1 MAKTITCIY
10 VDEHQLNRFIDKHE
24 LKEYPSLLVQVF
36 SGMEDR
42 DSLLE
47 LQSII
52 KEMVPFAAVIGCS
65 ASGEIFEG
73 DIIENKTILS
83 FTVFDKTEV
92 KTALLH
98 QESFENSFDMGKKL
112 AEQIIDFD
120 TKVLIIFPAGEK
132 VDSQSL
138 LEGILEGN
146 SQLIVSGGIAGNT
159 GMNSDSFSIAGEGL
173 TSQGVAGVAL
183 QSKQLFAQVQSH
195 FEWQEVGKAFTVT
208 KSNGDI
214 VYSLDKKKPLQILK
228 HYLGE
233 GFIKDISN
241 SRFEFPFTINQKD
254 RKASLFIMDI
264 LKNGAIRVSRNVSE
278 GDKLTF
284 SYPNIEA
291 TIDQTL
297 QGFRQIA
304 KKPVETIFVYNSL
317 SRKRFALDFS
327 EKELMMLQSIAP
339 ANGFFSNGEVLAGNE
354 GTAQLGG
361 LSLTYL
367 SLSEQSLEKREN
379 RGLTFKYSMPEQLKT
394 LASLT
399 RLMES
404 SQEDFQALHES
415 LTISEQYHQSL
426 FNNHTDIVYS
436 TDLQGHFTN
445 VNPAFDD
452 MFGFHHDELLGAS
465 SFKIVLS
472 GDIPKVRM
480 HFFRAI
486 KGKEQYYNATLL
498 SKSGEMNLFQFK
510 NIPITVNGECV
521 GIYVIGKNMTEQ
533 KKIEEKITE
542 LANFDH
548 DTGLP
553 NRMRF
558 TEQLEQMLQRAKRKK
573 RMLSVL
579 SIDIDRFKLINDSL
593 GHFAGDM
600 ILKEIAFRIEKVL
613 PSGSYIGRFGGD
625 KFTVILTKESQ
636 VEEVMKAAKSILLEI
651 SKPVH
656 HESQEFFVTAS
667 IGVSFYPE
675 DGTDEH
681 ELLKNA
687 DIATNRSKDKGGNQ
701 ITFFS
706 TEMNEQALNRLELES
721 YLRKA
726 LQKNEFYL
734 MFQPLIDLESGKIFG
749 SEALIRWNHPKLG
762 LVSPAD
768 FIPLAEETG
777 IIQEIGRWVL
787 RTACMQNKKWQT
799 LGDNHLSVAVNVS
812 AYQFQQPGFMNDVKQ
827 ALSESKL
834 EPQYLT
840 LELTESTMLT
850 NIDYSIPIMRELQ
863 KLGVKVSI
871 DDFGTGYSSL
881 SYLKDLPINTLKID
895 RSFINNL
902 RVDTYD
908 IAIVKAIITMGHG
921 LEVKVVAEGVETKE
935 QIELLKELNCHYAQ
949 GFYIHKPLKITEFE
963 KGLKEKAEITS

>member
-1 MAKTITCIY
+1 MAKTITCLY
-10 VDEHQLNRFIDKHE
+10 EDSNQLNSFIETHE
-24 LKEYPSLLVQVF
+24 LSEYPSLLIQIF
-36 SGMEDR
+36 SGLADR
-42 DSLLE
+42 EYILN

-52 KEMVPFAAVIGCS
+52 KELAPQAVVIGCTAS
-65 ASGEIFEG
+65 AGIFEG
-73 DIIENKTILS
+73 DIVEKNTLLS
-83 FTVFDKTEV
+83 FTVFDKTELKSV
-92 KTALLH
+92 LLH
-98 QESFENSFDMGKKL
+98 QDSFENSFSMGKSL
-112 AEQIIDFD
+112 TEQILDFD
-120 TKVLIIFPAGEK
+120 TKALIIFSAGDQ
-132 VDSQSL
+132 VDTHSL
-138 LEGILEGN
+138 LEGIYDGN
-146 SQLIVSGGIAGNT
+146 PQLIVSGGSAGNKEWKTDSYVMT
-159 GMNSDSFSIAGEGL
+159 GSEL
-173 TSQGVAGVAL
+173 TSYGVVGVAL
-183 QSKQLFAQVQSH
+183 QSKQLFAQVNSH
-195 FEWQEVGKAFTVT
+195 LKWQEVGKAFNVT
-208 KSNGDI
+208 KASGDI
-214 VYSLDKKKPLQILK
+214 VYALDKKKPIQVLK

-233 GFIKDISN
+233 GFIKDISD
-241 SRFEFPFTINQKD
+241 SRFEFPFIKNSDKT
-254 RKASLFIMDI
+254 SLFIMDI
-264 LKNGAIRVSRNVSE
+264 LKNGSIRVSRNVSE
-278 GDKLTF
+278 GEQLTF

-291 TIDQTL
+291 TIEHTL

-304 KKPVETIFVYNSL
+304 KKPADTIFVYNCL
-317 SRKRFALDFS
+317 SRKRFARDFS

-339 ANGFFSNGEVLAGNE
+339 ANGFFSNGEVFAGNADSPE
-354 GTAQLGG
+354 IGG

-367 SLSEQSLEKREN
+367 SLSEQSSGKKEN
-379 RGLTFKYSMPEQLKT
+379 RGLSFKYTMPKQLKT
-394 LASLT
+394 LTSLT
-399 RLMES
+399 QLLGS
-404 SQEDFQALHES
+404 SQADFRQLHES

-426 FNNHTDIVYS
+426 FNNHTEIVYS

-445 VNPAFDD
+445 VNPAFEQI
-452 MFGFHHDELLGAS
+452 FGYANDELTGTS
-465 SFKIVLS
+465 SFKYILS
-472 GDIPKVRM
+472 EDIPKVRM

-486 KGKEQYYNATLL
+486 KGKEQFFNATML
-498 SKSGEMNLFQFK
+498 SKSGERNLFHFK
-510 NIPITVNGECV
+510 NIPIMVNGECI
-521 GIYVIGKNMTEQ
+521 GLYVIGKNMTEQ

-553 NRMRF
+553 NRMKF
-558 TEQLEQMLQRAKRKK
+558 TEQLEQMLQRAKKKK
-573 RMLSVL
+573 RMLAVL

-600 ILKEIAFRIEKVL
+600 ILKDIAYRIEKVL

-625 KFTVILTKESQ
+625 KFTVILAKGAQ
-636 VEEVMKAAKSILLEI
+636 IDEVMKASKSILGEI

-656 HESQEFFVTAS
+656 HESKEFFVTAS
-667 IGVSFYPE
+667 IGVSLFPG
-675 DGTDEH
+675 DGTNEH

-687 DIATNRSKDKGGNQ
+687 DIATNRSKDQGGNQ

-706 TEMNEQALNRLELES
+706 TEMNEQAMNRLELES

-726 LQKNEFYL
+726 LQKDEFYL

-787 RTACMQNKKWQT
+787 RKACVQNKKWQSM
-799 LGDNHLSVAVNVS
+799 GNNHLSVAVNVS

-834 EPQYLT
+834 DPQYLT

-850 NIDYSIPIMRELQ
+850 NIDYSIPIMRALQ

-949 GFYIHKPLKITEFE
+949 GFYIHRPLMTTDFE
-963 KGLKEKAEITS
+963 KGIREMTNQC

>member
-10 VDEHQLNRFIDKHE
+10 EDEHQLNSFIDMHE

-36 SGMEDR
+36 SGIDDR
-42 DSLLE
+42 DSLFN

-52 KEMVPFAAVIGCS
+52 KKMVPLAAVIGCS

-73 DIIENKTILS
+73 NITENKTILS

-92 KTALLH
+92 KSTLLH
-98 QESFENSFDMGKKL
+98 QESFENSYDMGKRL

-120 TKVLIIFPAGEK
+120 TKVLIIFPVGDK
-132 VDSQSL
+132 IDSQSL
-138 LEGILEGN
+138 LEGILDGN
-146 SQLIVSGGIAGNT
+146 PQLIVSGGLAGNT
-159 GMNSDSFSIAGEGL
+159 GANSDSFSIAGEDL

-183 QSKQLFAQVQSH
+183 RSKQLFAQVQSH

-241 SRFEFPFTINQKD
+241 SRFEFPFMISQKD
-254 RKASLFIMDI
+254 GKVSLFIMDI

-284 SYPNIEA
+284 SFPNIEA

-297 QGFRQIA
+297 QGFRQLA
-304 KKPVETIFVYNSL
+304 KKTVETIFVYNSL
-317 SRKRFALDFS
+317 SRKRFARDFS

-339 ANGFFSNGEVLAGNE
+339 ANGFFSNGEVIAGNE
-354 GTAQLGG
+354 GKAQLGG
-361 LSLTYL
+361 QSLTYL

-379 RGLTFKYSMPEQLKT
+379 RGLSFKYSMPEQLKT

-404 SQEDFQALHES
+404 SQEDFQQLHES

-445 VNPAFDD
+445 VNPSFDD
-452 MFGFHHDELLGAS
+452 VFGYRHDEITGAS

-472 GDIPKVRM
+472 EDIPKVRM

-486 KGKEQYYNATLL
+486 KGKEQYYNATLI

-600 ILKEIAFRIEKVL
+600 ILKDIAFRIEKVL

-625 KFTVILTKESQ
+625 KFTVILTKEAQ

-656 HESQEFFVTAS
+656 HENQEFFVTAS

-706 TEMNEQALNRLELES
+706 TEMNEQALSRLELES

-787 RTACMQNKKWQT
+787 RTACLQNKKWQT
-799 LGDNHLSVAVNVS
+799 LGSNQLSVAVNVS

-949 GFYIHKPLKITEFE
+949 GFYIHKPLNITEFE
-963 KGLKEKAEITS
+963 KGLKEKVEIT